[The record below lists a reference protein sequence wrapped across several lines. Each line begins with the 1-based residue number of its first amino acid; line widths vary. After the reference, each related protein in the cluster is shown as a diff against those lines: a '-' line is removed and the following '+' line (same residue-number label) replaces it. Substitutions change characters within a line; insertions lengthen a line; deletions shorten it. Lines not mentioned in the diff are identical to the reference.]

1 MIYIPYY
8 LIKALI
14 QACLFFFYGKI
25 GNGMD
30 LGTLAMSN
38 ILIISA
44 ETTNKRNKLDVI
56 VFIRCL
62 LATYALFPHNL

>member
-1 MIYIPYY
+1 
-8 LIKALI
+8 
-14 QACLFFFYGKI
+14 
-25 GNGMD
+25 MD